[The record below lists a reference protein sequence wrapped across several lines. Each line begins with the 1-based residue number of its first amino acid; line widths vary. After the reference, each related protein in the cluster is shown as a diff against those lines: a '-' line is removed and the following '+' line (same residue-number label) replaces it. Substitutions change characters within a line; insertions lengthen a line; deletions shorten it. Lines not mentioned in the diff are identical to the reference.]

1 MSLVMQSSDL
11 KIINV
16 FVVLL
21 KQFKSSVAELRGFLF
36 VLFKMGGKASGRD
49 ILATAFQADR
59 GDGSDLLDQ
68 FLKGLNAES
77 RKDALETEIKDGD
90 NLATPLIIAARGGK
104 LDSVK
109 VLLRY
114 EANIEARGT
123 VEDDGDVIEDCSALW
138 IAASKGHF
146 DVVRL
151 LIEQNAEV
159 DGKTS
164 DNSTPLRAAAF
175 DGHLDIVRCLVE
187 NGADVNACTNC
198 SSTPLMIT
206 CYNGHLDVALYLI
219 KHGANINLQD
229 NDGHSCLHYAS
240 ERGHVEVIC
249 ELFALGAKQT
259 QDLNRLTPLLD
270 ASNNCKIEMVEWFI
284 NRPECS
290 KEQRIDALELLGAT
304 IANDP
309 DAYDIEKAFS
319 FMKRG
324 MEERYEDPSCPLL
337 KKKMEPVEAY
347 QNRTESQTLE
357 ELSLLEGDDHAIQME
372 GLMIRERIL
381 GTDNTILR
389 DPIVYRGAFLAD
401 CKKYELCVGLWTR
414 SMEIAMNC
422 NVPKTKDLESLTD
435 LVAEMVQN
443 GHSLSSQT
451 IENIFEKLIDI
462 KRKLSEKCKS
472 GELEEEHKNEAQETL
487 LFNALYLLVM
497 YTKVQVSLEMKNG
510 NMIDL
515 LQRFLCL
522 EPRIRDGN
530 TLLHLAVWHETPVH
544 KGAHLRSVCKL
555 PCVETMKLLL
565 HAGYDV
571 NSVNTQGNTPLH
583 LAVTFVP
590 GPEQVGSLEEMLE
603 LLLDLGADTKLVN
616 KNGQTVMDCCETDE
630 ARGILSAK
638 GGLGTMNIE
647 ARKVRKVSFVTPY
660 LFSLNYHN
668 KHPNAMGELLFHFS
682 IGSCVDELCFVT
694 LGYLSFTLIVSELI
708 FL

>member
-1 MSLVMQSSDL
+1 M
-11 KIINV
+11 
-16 FVVLL
+16 
-21 KQFKSSVAELRGFLF
+21 LF
-36 VLFKMGGKASGRD
+36 EMGNKASICD
-49 ILATAFQADR
+49 EVTAAYQAALDN
-59 GDGSDLLDQ
+59 GSDLLDL
-68 FLKGLNAES
+68 LKEVNTEL
-77 RKDALETEIKDGD
+77 RKAALKTKIKDGD
-90 NLATPLIIAARGGK
+90 DHATILIIAARDGK
-104 LDSVK
+104 LDIVK

-114 EANIEARGT
+114 EANVEARGT
-123 VEDDGDVIEDCSALW
+123 IKFDGKVIEDCTALW
-138 IAASKGHF
+138 VAAAKGHF

-151 LIEQNAEV
+151 LIKQNAEV
-159 DGKTS
+159 DGRTS
-164 DNSTPLRAAAF
+164 SNSTPLRAAALH
-175 DGHLDIVRCLVE
+175 GHLDIVRCLVE
-187 NGADVNACTNC
+187 NGADVNARTNFG
-198 SSTPLMIT
+198 STPLMLT
-206 CYNGHLDVALYLI
+206 CYKGHLDVASYLV
-219 KHGANINLQD
+219 KHGANVNLQD
-229 NDGHSCLHYAS
+229 IHGRSCLHNALKG
-240 ERGHVEVIC
+240 GHVQVVGD
-249 ELFALGAKQT
+249 LLALGAKQT
-259 QDLNRLTPLLD
+259 LNLNRLTPLLE
-270 ASNNCKIEMVEWFI
+270 ASNDCKIEMVEWFI

-309 DAYDIEKAFS
+309 HAYDIKRAFR

-381 GTDNTILR
+381 GTDNTILW

-422 NVPKTKDLESLTD
+422 NVPKTKDLECLTD
-435 LVAEMVQN
+435 IVAEMVQN

-462 KRKLSEKCKS
+462 KRKLSEKLKS
-472 GELEEEHKNEAQETL
+472 GELEEEQKNEAQETL

-497 YTKVQVSLEMKNG
+497 YTKVRVSLEMKSE

-515 LQRFLCL
+515 LQRFLRL
-522 EPRIRDGN
+522 EPRTRDGN
-530 TLLHLAVWHETPVH
+530 TPLHSTVWHKTPVR
-544 KGAHLRSVCKL
+544 KDAFLPRVCKL

-565 HAGYDV
+565 HAGCDV

-590 GPEQVGSLEEMLE
+590 GPEQVDILKRMLE
-603 LLLDLGADTKLVN
+603 LLLDLGANTKLVN
-616 KNGQTVMDCCETDE
+616 KHGQTVMDCCEIDE

-638 GGLGTMNIE
+638 GGLGAMNIE
-647 ARKVRKVSFVTPY
+647 ARKVRKV
-660 LFSLNYHN
+660 
-668 KHPNAMGELLFHFS
+668 
-682 IGSCVDELCFVT
+682 
-694 LGYLSFTLIVSELI
+694 
-708 FL
+708 

>member
-1 MSLVMQSSDL
+1 M
-11 KIINV
+11 
-16 FVVLL
+16 
-21 KQFKSSVAELRGFLF
+21 LF
-36 VLFKMGGKASGRD
+36 EMDSKASVRD
-49 ILATAFQADR
+49 VTTAFQADR
-59 GDGSDLLDQ
+59 DEGSALLDLLKD
-68 FLKGLNAES
+68 LNAES
-77 RKDALETEIKDGD
+77 RKAALETEIKDGD
-90 NLATPLIIAARGGK
+90 DLATPLIIAARDGK
-104 LDSVK
+104 LDFVK

-123 VEDDGDVIEDCSALW
+123 IKIDGEVIEGCTALW
-138 IAASKGHF
+138 IAAAKGHF

-159 DGKTS
+159 DGRTS
-164 DNSTPLRAAAF
+164 SNSTPLRAAAF

-187 NGADVNACTNC
+187 NGADVNARTNFN
-198 SSTPLMIT
+198 STPLMLT
-206 CYNGHLDVALYLI
+206 CYNGHLDVASYLV

-229 NDGHSCLHYAS
+229 NHGRSCLHDAS
-240 ERGHVEVIC
+240 KEGHVQLVC
-249 ELFALGAKQT
+249 ELLALGAKQT
-259 QDLNRLTPLLD
+259 QNLNRLTPLLE

-381 GTDNTILR
+381 GTDNIILWF
-389 DPIVYRGAFLAD
+389 PIRYRGDVLANL
-401 CKKYELCVGLWTR
+401 KKYELCVGLWTR
-414 SMEIAMNC
+414 AMEIAMNC
-422 NVPKTKDLESLTD
+422 NVPETKDLENLTN
-435 LVAEMVQN
+435 LIAHMMQN
-443 GHSLSSQT
+443 GHSLNPQT
-451 IENIFEKLIDI
+451 IENIFEKLIDG
-462 KRKLSEKCKS
+462 KRKLSEKLKS
-472 GELEEEHKNEAQETL
+472 GELEEEQKNEAQETL

-497 YTKVQVSLEMKNG
+497 YTKVQVSSEMKNG

-522 EPRIRDGN
+522 EPRTRDGN
-530 TLLHLAVWHETPVH
+530 TLLHLAVWHKTPVR
-544 KGAHLRSVCKL
+544 KDAFLQRVCKL
-555 PCVETMKLLL
+555 PCVETMKLIL
-565 HAGYDV
+565 HAGCDV
-571 NSVNTQGNTPLH
+571 NSVNAQGNTPLH

-590 GPEQVGSLEEMLE
+590 GPEQVDILKEMLE

-616 KNGQTVMDCCETDE
+616 KNGQTAMDYCETDE

-638 GGLGTMNIE
+638 RGPGAMSIE
-647 ARKVRKVSFVTPY
+647 ARKVRKV
-660 LFSLNYHN
+660 
-668 KHPNAMGELLFHFS
+668 
-682 IGSCVDELCFVT
+682 CF
-694 LGYLSFTLIVSELI
+694 
-708 FL
+708 

>member
-1 MSLVMQSSDL
+1 MQSSDL

-259 QDLNRLTPLLD
+259 QDLNRLTPLLE

-304 IANDP
+304 IANDA

-324 MEERYEDPSCPLL
+324 MEERYEDSSCPLL

-357 ELSLLEGDDHAIQME
+357 ELSLLEGDDLAIQME

-381 GTDNTILR
+381 GSDNTILR
-389 DPIVYRGAFLAD
+389 FPIRYRGAVLAYFD
-401 CKKYELCVGLWTR
+401 KYELCVGLWTR
-414 SMEIAMNC
+414 AMEIGMNC
-422 NVPKTKDLESLTD
+422 NAPKIEELEYLTD
-435 LVAEMVQN
+435 LIASMMKKGQ
-443 GHSLSSQT
+443 SLSPQT
-451 IENIFEKLIDI
+451 IENIFEKLIYG
-462 KRKLSEKCKS
+462 KRKLSENLTA
-472 GELEEEHKNEAQETL
+472 GELEEEHKKEAQEIL
-487 LFNALYLLVM
+487 LLNALYLLVM

-565 HAGYDV
+565 HAGCDV

-616 KNGQTVMDCCETDE
+616 KGGQTVMDCCETDE
-630 ARGILSAK
+630 ARCILSAK

-660 LFSLNYHN
+660 IFSLNYHN

-682 IGSCVDELCFVT
+682 IGSCVD
-694 LGYLSFTLIVSELI
+694 YVS
-708 FL
+708 